1 VRGRGLIAWI
11 GEHVPGFV
19 PDGSDVGLD
28 LLGRD
33 MAVVLEEG
41 AGFWR
46 DLGVIV
52 RVEGDV
58 SSSFVSRRI
67 DLGHGL
73 TFGSHGG
80 CLVY

>member
-1 VRGRGLIAWI
+1 
-11 GEHVPGFV
+11 
-19 PDGSDVGLD
+19 
-28 LLGRD
+28 

-52 RVEGDV
+52 SVEGDV